1 MFIALGESGTILL
14 NAISVMGVKELWS
27 ILNPYCERKPLYQLQ
42 GKVVAID
49 LAGWIC
55 ESLCVVDY
63 VVQAKFYLRYTKI
76 PNAPHRR
83 AIADKL

>member
-1 MFIALGESGTILL
+1 
-14 NAISVMGVKELWS
+14 MGIKELWS
-27 ILNPYCERKPLYQLQ
+27 ILAPYCERKPLYELQ

-63 VVQAKFYLRYTKI
+63 EVQARNYLR
-76 PNAPHRR
+76 
-83 AIADKL
+83 

>member
-1 MFIALGESGTILL
+1 ML
-14 NAISVMGVKELWS
+14 NIFNGLQLEMGIKDLWTV
-27 ILNPYCERKPLYQLQ
+27 LNPYCERKPLYELQ

-63 VVQAKFYLRYTKI
+63 EVQARNYLR
-76 PNAPHRR
+76 
-83 AIADKL
+83 

>member
-1 MFIALGESGTILL
+1 
-14 NAISVMGVKELWS
+14 MGIKELWPF
-27 ILNPYCERKPLYQLQ
+27 LNPYCERKPLYELQ

-63 VVQAKFYLRYTKI
+63 EVQAKFYLR
-76 PNAPHRR
+76 
-83 AIADKL
+83 

>member
-1 MFIALGESGTILL
+1 
-14 NAISVMGVKELWS
+14 MGIKDLWS
-27 ILNPYCERKPLYQLQ
+27 ILNPYCKRKPLYELQ

-63 VVQAKFYLRYTKI
+63 QVQARFYLRYS
-76 PNAPHRR
+76 NDGLRR
-83 AIADKL
+83 EYFSNYFIFLAVIYFFEPAIFYYPA